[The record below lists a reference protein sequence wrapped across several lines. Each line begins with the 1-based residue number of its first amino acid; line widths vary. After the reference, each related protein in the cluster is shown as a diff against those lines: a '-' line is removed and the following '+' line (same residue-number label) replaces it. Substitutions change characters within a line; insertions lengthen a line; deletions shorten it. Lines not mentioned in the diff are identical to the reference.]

1 MRVAYCL
8 IGIVGS
14 VNYGMGLGK
23 DIDYRLAHYWNKKN
37 IFNINK
43 DVDVFMHSWS
53 VEHEDGLKEIYNPK
67 EAIFEKQIDFGQET
81 IRDNSIASRW
91 YSTAICNQLRQAY
104 EEEQGI
110 VYDVVM
116 FFRYDHVF
124 LVPLDF
130 SKFDMSYIWMRHGN
144 PIGRVDG
151 VRQIDNIEM
160 GIDTTSNVELD
171 TIEKRRNH
179 SLINDRVY
187 DSFIFSKPE
196 NIDAYSGVYEYY
208 TNTKNK
214 INSPHSEVVE
224 QFKRCGL
231 YDKLDFCFFG
241 ETDTEAIRALY
252 KNPEYIDKEFDVKK
266 FNMFENE
273 FVRQNPEVI
282 KRFKGSVNVM
292 TNELEFNDLDIT
304 KSGFRTEKVQ

>member
-37 IFNINK
+37 IFDINK

-91 YSTAICNQLRQAY
+91 YSTAICNQLRQVY

-130 SKFDMSYIWMRHGN
+130 SKFDMSYIWMRHGR
-144 PIGRVDG
+144 PVGHIDG
-151 VRQIDNIEM
+151 VRQVDNVEM
-160 GIDTTSNVELD
+160 NIDTTEDVDLSTHEA
-171 TIEKRRNH
+171 RRNFN
-179 SLINDRVY
+179 LYPRETVY
-187 DSFIFSKPE
+187 DSFIFSNSK
-196 NIDAYSGVYEYY
+196 NIDIYSEIYGYL
-208 TNTKNK
+208 
-214 INSPHSEVVE
+214 SEEDSDVW
-224 QFKRCGL
+224 
-231 YDKLDFCFFG
+231 DKLDFCFFG
-241 ETDTEAIRALY
+241 ETETEAIRALY
-252 KNPEYIDKEFDVKK
+252 KNPEHVDKEFDIKK
-266 FNMFENE
+266 FNKFENE
-273 FVRQNPEVI
+273 YVRQNPEVI
-282 KRFKGSVNVM
+282 KRFKGTINTM
-292 TNELEFNDLDIT
+292 TDELEFNDLDIT
-304 KSGFRTEKVQ
+304 KSGFQTEKVQ